1 MMIAA
6 AMVLAAADEAAVLA
20 ADAAVIAM
28 VADAMTVLDQS
39 FRLFAT
45 SADNRVKCRSDQ
57 LATVLFI
64 VAIAS
69 KRKVALITRQR
80 VLAADPIL
88 LRSLAV
94 ARVGRNQLVAM
105 PVPVFPRDR
114 SI

>member
-28 VADAMTVLDQS
+28 VDAMTALDQS
-39 FRLFAT
+39 FRPFAT